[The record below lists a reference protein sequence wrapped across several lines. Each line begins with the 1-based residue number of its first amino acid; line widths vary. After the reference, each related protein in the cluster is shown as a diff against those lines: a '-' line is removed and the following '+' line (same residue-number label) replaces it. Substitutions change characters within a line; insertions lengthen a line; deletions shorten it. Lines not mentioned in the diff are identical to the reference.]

1 MGIRG
6 RPAQLP
12 AASGPPAAQIF
23 GRCSSFFSLRTTGR
37 PRRNYKS
44 QHAPRYRAYR
54 PFPAAD
60 AREQVVVF
68 MRRHWRLEPGRR
80 HGDNRCGRA
89 EEALPSGR
97 YPGLR
102 SGECGGPRMQLM
114 PSGIAPG
121 GCLLAVS
128 SVLTLSG
135 DLGWKARP
143 GGRGLAGCIPRELRA
158 GRPGIR
164 VRLHPYA
171 EMPRASPCGR
181 SEIPGV
187 RNEKVPACSPE
198 THF

>member
-1 MGIRG
+1 MESLSLPVWQPVSMATGCRRGSPDVMVIRG

-23 GRCSSFFSLRTTGR
+23 GHCSSISPSRTSGR

-44 QHAPRYRAYR
+44 QHAPRRRACR

-97 YPGLR
+97 YPGRR
-102 SGECGGPRMQLM
+102 SGECGGRRLQLV

-135 DLGWKARP
+135 DLGWRARP
-143 GGRGLAGCIPRELRA
+143 GGREARARGLQS
-158 GRPGIR
+158 
-164 VRLHPYA
+164 
-171 EMPRASPCGR
+171 PRAPSWAPWDSDAVASIC
-181 SEIPGV
+181 
-187 RNEKVPACSPE
+187 
-198 THF
+198 

>member
-12 AASGPPAAQIF
+12 ATSGPPAAQIF
-23 GRCSSFFSLRTTGR
+23 GHCSSFSPSRTSGR

-44 QHAPRYRAYR
+44 QHAPRRPACR

-97 YPGLR
+97 YPGRR
-102 SGECGGPRMQLM
+102 SGECGGLRLQLV

-135 DLGWKARP
+135 DLGWRARP
-143 GGRGLAGCIPRELRA
+143 GGREARAAVPPSSELGALGFGCGCIHMLRC
-158 GRPGIR
+158 R
-164 VRLHPYA
+164 VRHPA
-171 EMPRASPCGR
+171 VALR
-181 SEIPGV
+181 SRVSGM
-187 RNEKVPACSPE
+187 
-198 THF
+198 